1 MSPGALFQFSVLAPS
16 TAIGTQANTFTV
28 TAEDQFNNVLTNYAG
43 TVTLTSS
50 DSAAVYVPKSSTLT
64 SGVGKFSVSLVT
76 VGSQTLTASDSQNP
90 AIKGTALVNV
100 SAVWRN
106 HFAFNLPSNTTTAGN
121 PLIGFVIAEDQ
132 FNNTAT
138 SFSGTVNLS
147 TTDTQAATTGGL
159 TSPASLSNGF
169 GFFAVVLKTAGT
181 QTITA
186 SIPSVSGIITGTTNP
201 GITVVGLPASQ
212 LVVTPVPPL
221 AFPGVPAAYPNIPG
235 AASSFASTGIPVVFT
250 VQAEDQF
257 NNVDPHYTGTVKF
270 TSSDSAILPGNG
282 LPVNAVL
289 TSGSGTFS
297 ATLKTPGSQSI
308 TATDINNAGISGH
321 SGAIVTRG
329 LVVTSFAV
337 TPTGFTVSFNKAFNP
352 SVVNLYTTGHRA

>member
-1 MSPGALFQFSVLAPS
+1 MSPGTLFQFSVLAPS

-76 VGSQTLTASDSQNP
+76 AGGSNAHRQRLSESSDQRYRPGQRQRGP
-90 AIKGTALVNV
+90 A
-100 SAVWRN
+100 N

-201 GITVVGLPASQ
+201 GITVVGLLASQ

-221 AFPGVPAAYPNIPG
+221 AFPGVPAAYPIIPG
-235 AASSFASTGIPVVFT
+235 AVPPALLAPAFPSSSPFKPRTNLTTSIPIT
-250 VQAEDQF
+250 PAPS
-257 NNVDPHYTGTVKF
+257 N
-270 TSSDSAILPGNG
+270 SRAAIRRSFP
-282 LPVNAVL
+282 
-289 TSGSGTFS
+289 
-297 ATLKTPGSQSI
+297 
-308 TATDINNAGISGH
+308 ATDC
-321 SGAIVTRG
+321 R
-329 LVVTSFAV
+329 
-337 TPTGFTVSFNKAFNP
+337 
-352 SVVNLYTTGHRA
+352 